1 MQTQRFA
8 KKLYFYR
15 NLFRNR
21 LTKSRRD
28 DKIYRQSAVA
38 VKIESGRVPE
48 WPMGTDCKSA
58 AFQLRWFES
67 TRAHQKSFNVTITLE
82 LFVLYVRE
90 THECGRIRTASAH
103 RTVRRAKKPQW
114 GFFRCAARDS
124 TRAHQKS
131 FNVTTTLELFVLC
144 VRETHECG
152 RIRTAAALSQ
162 KTAQKQPGSRHPP
175 LPTKRSSIRTGY
187 WIFCFVET
195 FSGPGGKKANVKT
208 KVQSLPRPAG
218 CVKLEEK
225 IAHMRC
231 ILGGNRL

>member
-1 MQTQRFA
+1 MIKHTHGEKRHTIRGMGLARRKQKPCKRSVLRKSCTFIEIFF
-8 KKLYFYR
+8 K
-15 NLFRNR
+15 NR

-28 DKIYRQSAVA
+28 GKIYRQSAVA

-67 TRAHQKSFNVTITLE
+67 TRAHQKSF
-82 LFVLYVRE
+82 
-90 THECGRIRTASAH
+90 S
-103 RTVRRAKKPQW
+103 
-114 GFFRCAARDS
+114 
-124 TRAHQKS
+124 
-131 FNVTTTLELFVLC
+131 VTTTLEHFVLY

-162 KTAQKQPGSRHPP
+162 KTAQKQPGGLFLAARLAISTRAHQ
-175 LPTKRSSIRTGY
+175 KSSIRTGY

-195 FSGPGGKKANVKT
+195 FSGPGGKKANVKN
-208 KVQSLPRPAG
+208 KVRFLPRPAG

-225 IAHMRC
+225 IALMRC

>member
-1 MQTQRFA
+1 MEKTAYDQRNGAARRKQKPHKRSVLRKSCTFIEI
-8 KKLYFYR
+8 F
-15 NLFRNR
+15 FRNR

-28 DKIYRQSAVA
+28 GKIYRQSAVA

-67 TRAHQKSFNVTITLE
+67 TRAHQKSFNVT
-82 LFVLYVRE
+82 
-90 THECGRIRTASAH
+90 
-103 RTVRRAKKPQW
+103 
-114 GFFRCAARDS
+114 
-124 TRAHQKS
+124 
-131 FNVTTTLELFVLC
+131 TTLELFALC

-152 RIRTAAALSQ
+152 WIRTASARRTVRRAKSPSGAFLDARLAISTRAHQ
-162 KTAQKQPGSRHPP
+162 K
-175 LPTKRSSIRTGY
+175 SSIRTGY

-208 KVQSLPRPAG
+208 KVRSLPRPVG

-225 IAHMRC
+225 IALMRC

>member
-1 MQTQRFA
+1 MIRGMGLARRKQKPCKRSVLRKSCTFIEI
-8 KKLYFYR
+8 F
-15 NLFRNR
+15 FRNR

-28 DKIYRQSAVA
+28 GKIYRQSAVA

-67 TRAHQKSFNVTITLE
+67 TRAHQEVQHPNRVLDL
-82 LFVLYVRE
+82 LFCRNFFRAERVDSNSI
-90 THECGRIRTASAH
+90 GPP

-114 GFFRCAARDS
+114 GFFRCAARDIYP
-124 TRAHQKS
+124 R
-131 FNVTTTLELFVLC
+131 
-144 VRETHECG
+144 
-152 RIRTAAALSQ
+152 
-162 KTAQKQPGSRHPP
+162 PP
-175 LPTKRSSIRTGY
+175 RPTKRSSIRTGY

-208 KVQSLPRPAG
+208 EVRFLPRPAG

-225 IAHMRC
+225 IALMRC

>member
-1 MQTQRFA
+1 MEKTAYDQRNGAARRKQKPCKRSVLRKSCTFIEI
-8 KKLYFYR
+8 F
-15 NLFRNR
+15 FRNR

-28 DKIYRQSAVA
+28 GKIYRQSAVA

-67 TRAHQKSFNVTITLE
+67 TRAHQEIQYPNRVLDF
-82 LFVLYVRE
+82 LFCR
-90 THECGRIRTASAH
+90 
-103 RTVRRAKKPQW
+103 
-114 GFFRCAARDS
+114 
-124 TRAHQKS
+124 
-131 FNVTTTLELFVLC
+131 LFSGLG
-144 VRETHECG
+144 G

-162 KTAQKQPGSRHPP
+162 KTAQKQPGSRYPP

-208 KVQSLPRPAG
+208 KVRFLLRPVG